1 RRRGAEVEANGG
13 LARLAPKVLG
23 ALLDG
28 AVTGLRDL
36 ADTRIADKPRMA
48 DFALWVEACT
58 RAYWPAGTFLAAYR
72 ANLAAS
78 VDLVLEASPVGEA
91 VQLFMTDRADW
102 EGTASALL
110 PLLTGV
116 ISEQAAREK
125 SWPKRADVLSG
136 KLRPVPPAPPPPCLP
151 I

>member
-1 RRRGAEVEANGG
+1 GRDWVEGGVVWGREPIAEKRRRDESEYNAEF
-13 LARLAPKVLG
+13 ARIAPKVLG

-36 ADTRIADKPRMA
+36 AATRIADKPRMA

-91 VQLFMTDRADW
+91 VQLFMTDPADW
-102 EGTASALL
+102 EGTESA
-110 PLLTGV
+110 P
-116 ISEQAAREK
+116 
-125 SWPKRADVLSG
+125 
-136 KLRPVPPAPPPPCLP
+136 
-151 I
+151 

>member
-1 RRRGAEVEANGG
+1 LFVAVL
-13 LARLAPKVLG
+13 LA
-23 ALLDG
+23 
-28 AVTGLRDL
+28 GLRPQSNYPVAVL
-36 ADTRIADKPRMA
+36 TGEQGTGKSSLVS
-48 DFALWVEACT
+48 DFALWAEACT

-91 VQLFMTDRADW
+91 VQLFMADRPAW

-116 ISEQAAREK
+116 VTEQADGRWPCAAPTAQGARAK
-125 SWPKRADVLSG
+125 WPARMH
-136 KLRPVPPAPPPPCLP
+136 
-151 I
+151 